1 MQGFDT
7 MVPPSAPDTEA
18 VQFNPIGTM
27 LPAETIYND
36 HQLAA
41 WDTGCGT
48 SYGGDYKACA
58 PIYASL
64 LQLFGNTQAGF
75 EAGRAANDRQDG
87 AAARV
92 ADSADFAAMCERLH
106 VRAIVA
112 ESTDSIWAK
121 PNSWVWTEHPMV
133 ANETVRVMACP
144 AADAR

>member
-1 MQGFDT
+1 
-7 MVPPSAPDTEA
+7 
-18 VQFNPIGTM
+18 
-27 LPAETIYND
+27 
-36 HQLAA
+36 
-41 WDTGCGT
+41 
-48 SYGGDYKACA
+48 
-58 PIYASL
+58 
-64 LQLFGNTQAGF
+64 
-75 EAGRAANDRQDG
+75 
-87 AAARV
+87 V